1 MARIYESM
9 NLDRLQ
15 PESVNGGLGQLQISE
30 SASVNDIQKIRSACE
45 AKGGFLTILN
55 APLEIKQNLDVRS
68 LRGNRWVWMRSI
80 RQQFDPLNL
89 LSPGRMEAWS

>member
-1 MARIYESM
+1 MARIYESS
-9 NLDRLQ
+9 NLGRLQ

-55 APLEIKQNLDVRS
+55 APLEIKQNLEVWGFQ
-68 LRGNRWVWMRSI
+68 GNGEIWMRSI

-89 LSPGRMEAWS
+89 LSPGRIEA